1 MIEGKHVQWGLV
13 SQLIPVTG
21 METVLTDLYTHRVSR
36 NATMPQFKDRYGAKK
51 GQKHVY
57 AICESS
63 LSKLSLLVKS
73 IVMYL
78 LT

>member
-36 NATMPQFKDRYGAKK
+36 NATVPQYKGRYG
-51 GQKHVY
+51 
-57 AICESS
+57 
-63 LSKLSLLVKS
+63 VK
-73 IVMYL
+73 
-78 LT
+78 